1 MTGNTDINSLLSDL
15 GPGLWKSI
23 NPGYFSASDK
33 LLVCS
38 SHATHTFEK
47 DGEWNAPVRW
57 PMALLVLAVLVA
69 VWFARRSVKARE
81 TATAR
86 RASVT
91 PTRPHP
97 TRPPT

>member
-47 DGEWNAPVRW
+47 DGEWNAPVRRTKVQSDAQLHVW
-57 PMALLVLAVLVA
+57 SQALGIEGGHCAA
-69 VWFARRSVKARE
+69 G
-81 TATAR
+81 
-86 RASVT
+86 
-91 PTRPHP
+91 
-97 TRPPT
+97 